1 MTSKQGTH
9 VWRML
14 HVAATAM
21 ALFATTAVGADTYP
35 SEPLHFICTSA
46 AGSPLDVMMR
56 QLGKQLSEVL
66 KQPVIVENRTGGTG
80 AVGMAAAQN
89 RPADG
94 YTIVAETGSTSFM
107 MAEGK
112 TKYTPDDFVTI
123 RGLQAEASAVAVRRD
138 SPYHTLRE
146 LVDALRKTPDKVN
159 VGGYAVAGFHQYVFY
174 HFQQVAH
181 FKTEW
186 IPFDGGNEAATA
198 LLGGHIDAA
207 VMTPSSALG
216 ALRNGD
222 IRLLAISTAQ
232 RDPLFPDVPTF
243 REQGFDVVEALWRG
257 VMVKKGTP
265 APVIAVLSAAMDKV
279 EATPEWQ
286 QFMRV
291 NFQSPMHKSVDEM
304 QALVRDEVRSR
315 REFLKSIGVVS

>member
-1 MTSKQGTH
+1 MNCARTL
-9 VWRML
+9 RIAML
-14 HVAATAM
+14 MVVALAAG
-21 ALFATTAVGADTYP
+21 ASSADTYP
-35 SEPLHFICTSA
+35 SEPIHFICTSA
-46 AGSPLDVMMR
+46 AGSPLDIMMR
-56 QLGKQLSEVL
+56 QLGKQLGEDL
-66 KQPVIVENRTGGTG
+66 KQPVVVDNRTGGTG
-80 AVGMAAAQN
+80 AVGMAAALN

-107 MAEGK
+107 MAEGQ
-112 TKYTPDDFVTI
+112 TKYTPDDFITI
-123 RGLQAEASAVAVRRD
+123 RGLQAEASAIAVRRD
-138 SPYHTLRE
+138 SPYHTLAE
-146 LVDALRKTPDKVN
+146 FVGALRKAPDKVN

-174 HFQQVAH
+174 EFQKVAK
-181 FKTEW
+181 FRTEW
-186 IPFDGGNEAATA
+186 IPFNGGNEAATA

-232 RDPLFPDVPTF
+232 RDPYFPDVPTF

-265 APVIAVLSAAMDKV
+265 EPVIGVLSAAMDRI

-286 QFMRV
+286 HFMRA
-291 NFQSPMHKSVDEM
+291 NLQSPMHKSVDEM
-304 QALVRDEVRSR
+304 QALVRDEVRTR
-315 REFLKSIGVVS
+315 REFLKSIGVVH